1 MSEIDSNHDRRP
13 AGLDVN
19 CDGVIDYKL

>member
-13 AGLDVN
+13 AGFDVN
-19 CDGVIDYKL
+19 SDGVIDYKL